1 MTPAPLAANTV
12 VATTAPAPGLGTGA
26 VPPTQAEARQLA
38 TTTTPP
44 PPARTEAPAAP
55 ERAPAAPVAPAAS
68 APTAPA
74 AAAPTE
80 ARGAAPPAE
89 VSGPWRNALIA
100 WLNANRTY
108 PDLARRR
115 GEQGTV
121 LIRLTVDR
129 GGRVLDAAL
138 ARGSGSTVLDEA
150 AVQQYRGKQVPAFP
164 ASMTQD
170 KTTLVLPILYRLE

>member
-1 MTPAPLAANTV
+1 MVAAFAGWLA
-12 VATTAPAPGLGTGA
+12 G
-26 VPPTQAEARQLA
+26 
-38 TTTTPP
+38 
-44 PPARTEAPAAP
+44 
-55 ERAPAAPVAPAAS
+55 
-68 APTAPA
+68 
-74 AAAPTE
+74 
-80 ARGAAPPAE
+80 
-89 VSGPWRNALIA
+89 
-100 WLNANRTY
+100 
-108 PDLARRR
+108 DLARRR